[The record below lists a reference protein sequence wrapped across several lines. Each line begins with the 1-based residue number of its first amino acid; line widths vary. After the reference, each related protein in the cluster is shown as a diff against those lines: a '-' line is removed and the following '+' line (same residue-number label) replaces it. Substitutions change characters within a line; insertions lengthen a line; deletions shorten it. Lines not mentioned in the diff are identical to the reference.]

1 MVITL
6 SNNEVSYKMKRVK
19 KATAIRYENGYDA
32 PIVTAAGM
40 GYIADEIVK
49 TARESKVAIV
59 QNEELSNLLTN
70 VDIGSEIPLELY
82 DAIAKV
88 IAYVMDIDALE
99 KKD

>member
-1 MVITL
+1 
-6 SNNEVSYKMKRVK
+6 MKRVK
-19 KATAIRYENGYDA
+19 KATAIKYESGYDA

-40 GYIADEIVK
+40 GYIADEILK
-49 TARESKVAIV
+49 MAQESKVAIV
-59 QNEELSNLLTN
+59 QNEELANLLSN

-88 IAYVMDIDALE
+88 IAYVMDIDALM